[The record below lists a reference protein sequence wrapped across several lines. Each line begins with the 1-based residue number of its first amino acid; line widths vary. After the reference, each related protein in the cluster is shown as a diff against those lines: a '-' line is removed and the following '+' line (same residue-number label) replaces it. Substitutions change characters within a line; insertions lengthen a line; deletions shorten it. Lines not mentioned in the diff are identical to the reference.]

1 MSNQQ
6 SNTWRN
12 QQISTYKNL
21 QPDSLRL
28 QLTHICPSSLI
39 IHQNLWFPQTLHGRE
54 EHEPAAE
61 AEGSGEGLERPG
73 HPSPLCSPQGLLRLW
88 GAASYDQLHQ
98 LHLPALP
105 CLFRRAP
112 TEIGEVDYVFY
123 SILQTTLY
131 LQHVLYYNYMEHKGS
146 MQSPRQATADHC
158 HTGRFLYYA
167 CKTASYHTWNL
178 CAQQS
183 LWRPLVVG
191 FASSNSAPVVV

>member
-12 QQISTYKNL
+12 EQISTYKNL
-21 QPDSLRL
+21 EPDSLRL

-88 GAASYDQLHQ
+88 GAASYDQLH
-98 LHLPALP
+98 LSALP

-131 LQHVLYYNYMEHKGS
+131 LQHVLYYNYRSIKDLCS
-146 MQSPRQATADHC
+146 LLDRLLRITATRAVFYIMHANL
-158 HTGRFLYYA
+158 HHITHEIYA
-167 CKTASYHTWNL
+167 HNSHFGAL
-178 CAQQS
+178 
-183 LWRPLVVG
+183 LLLVLL
-191 FASSNSAPVVV
+191 PQTLHLL